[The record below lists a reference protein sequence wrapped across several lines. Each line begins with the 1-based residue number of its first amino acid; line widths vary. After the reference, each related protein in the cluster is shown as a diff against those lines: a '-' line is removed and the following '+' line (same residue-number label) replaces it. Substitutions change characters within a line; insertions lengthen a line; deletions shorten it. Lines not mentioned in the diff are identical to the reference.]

1 MCFHNRKT
9 PACIVTIM
17 SIIMALGGVVL
28 FIESI
33 VFQTKASLVTTDLGE
48 FTP

>member
-1 MCFHNRKT
+1 
-9 PACIVTIM
+9 M